1 MIVEITALASSSAA
15 EKQQKKVASS
25 NKIRKI
31 NLKIAREGVM
41 FP

>member
-15 EKQQKKVASS
+15 EKQRKEAASS

-31 NLKIAREGVM
+31 NLITEREGVR